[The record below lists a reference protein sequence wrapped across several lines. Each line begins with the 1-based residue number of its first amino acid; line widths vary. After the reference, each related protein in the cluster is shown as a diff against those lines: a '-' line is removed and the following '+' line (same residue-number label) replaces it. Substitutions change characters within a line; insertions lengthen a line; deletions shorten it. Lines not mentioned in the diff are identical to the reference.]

1 MAAWGQTNWI
11 DKANT
16 DWYDSPDENGWYH
29 ISTAE
34 DLAGLARLVNEGTDN
49 FSGKTIKLD
58 ADIRLNDTSDWGS
71 WETTPPKYSWTP
83 IGTTLQ
89 NQFYGTFDGQGYTV
103 SGIYISVDETN
114 QGLFGCVGKSG
125 IIWDLTVAE
134 SYIYGRMRVGGVV
147 GYNYGKVLNC
157 SNSGTVSGN
166 SNIGGIV
173 GVNVNEAEVSNCSN
187 SGTVRSD
194 SGFVGGVVGYNAG
207 QVSNCS
213 NSGTVIGSGT
223 SSNVGGVVGHNN
235 TGQVSNCSNS
245 GTVEGLYYIGGVIG
259 SNHNGTASYCSNSG
273 TVRSDEDWFVGG
285 VVGSNA
291 GQVSNCYYLE
301 GTCDKG
307 IGGDSGTTEK
317 VKMKT
322 EAEYKSGE
330 VLLLLDLERETW
342 GQDFNNGGYPV
353 PLGSLSAEE
362 QAAAKVYSATFTYTL
377 PDAQEE
383 SVEIKYG
390 NSDTQLT
397 EPEVKA
403 PDGYTFAWDKE
414 VPTKF
419 GTTDLTFKG
428 TFTEEPAIA
437 YTLTINQPENGTISA
452 TADGKSINSGDNV
465 AEGATVI
472 LTVTPNEG
480 YELETLTVTKAD
492 GTTLTVTDNTFTMPA
507 SNVTVT
513 ATFTKK
519 SYSLTIT
526 QPTEGGTI
534 SAKVNGEEVTQV
546 TQVTFEET
554 VTLIATPAEGYELT
568 ELKYNETTIDI
579 TGEPYQFT
587 MPASDV
593 TVTATFTEIEPGP
606 EPTYYTIAV
615 GSTANGTVTPSLET
629 AEAGEEVTLMVNPD
643 PGYELGSLSVTDVY
657 GSSVDVY
664 GYTFTMPASNVTVRA
679 TFTEEETEPDPG
691 PEPEPEPEPEPVPEP
706 EPEPEPAYFTL
717 DFDDHPCEGVTL
729 NSNLTAVEEG
739 GTLYLYVEK
748 EDETL
753 YDYDNMRIYAKR
765 GANADWEELTEDPK
779 RPGVYPIERIW
790 TDIFIKVEGV
800 EPIEPPTAIAGV
812 QGVQVYA
819 REGAILV
826 HTPTEARVV
835 VVAMNGTVKASG
847 KQTGLRRYALP
858 RGFYVVWVDGE
869 SFKVAN

>member
-125 IIWDLTVAE
+125 IIWDLTMAE
-134 SYIYGRMRVGGVV
+134 SYIYGRMWVGGVV

-194 SGFVGGVVGYNAG
+194 NGFVGGVVGYNYG
-207 QVSNCS
+207 KVLNCS

-223 SSNVGGVVGHNN
+223 SSNVGGVVGINA
-235 TGQVSNCSNS
+235 GQVSNCSNS
-245 GTVEGLYYIGGVIG
+245 GTVEGLNYIGGVIG

-285 VVGSNA
+285 VVGINA
-291 GQVSNCYYLE
+291 GQVSNCYYLK

-307 IGGDSGTTEK
+307 IGGGSGTTEN
-317 VKMKT
+317 VEMKT

-330 VLLLLDLERETW
+330 VLLLLDIMREIW
-342 GQDFNNGGYPV
+342 GQDFDKGYPV

-362 QAAAKVYSATFTYTL
+362 QATAKVYSATFTYTL
-377 PDAQEE
+377 PDAQEATT
-383 SVEIKYG
+383 VIKYG
-390 NSDTQLT
+390 NSGTSLT
-397 EPEVKA
+397 APEVA
-403 PDGYTFAWDKE
+403 VPDGYTFAWDKE
-414 VPTKF
+414 PDKF
-419 GTTDLTFKG
+419 GTEDLTFNG
-428 TFTEEPAIA
+428 IFTEEPAIA

-472 LTVTPNEG
+472 LTATTNSG
-480 YELETLTVTKAD
+480 YHFVEWNVVSGNISIE
-492 GTTLTVTDNTFTMPA
+492 DNQFIMPA
-507 SNVTVT
+507 
-513 ATFTKK
+513 
-519 SYSLTIT
+519 
-526 QPTEGGTI
+526 E
-534 SAKVNGEEVTQV
+534 
-546 TQVTFEET
+546 
-554 VTLIATPAEGYELT
+554 
-568 ELKYNETTIDI
+568 
-579 TGEPYQFT
+579 
-587 MPASDV
+587 DV
-593 TVTATFTEIEPGP
+593 TIQAVTHMLTKIEAVAATCTEDGNIEYWTCESCGK
-606 EPTYYTIAV
+606 YFK
-615 GSTANGTVTPSLET
+615 
-629 AEAGEEVTLMVNPD
+629 D
-643 PGYELGSLSVTDVY
+643 KD
-657 GSSVDVY
+657 
-664 GYTFTMPASNVTVRA
+664 A
-679 TFTEEETEPDPG
+679 TEKITEEETIIKAGHQPITTGEKEPTCTEDGYTGDKVCVVCGDVVEYGTVIPATGHNYVDGICTVCGEKNPDYVEPEPD
-691 PEPEPEPEPEPVPEP
+691 PEPEPEPEPT
-706 EPEPEPAYFTL
+706 YFTL

-765 GANADWEELTEDPK
+765 GVNADWEELTEDPK

-800 EPIEPPTAIAGV
+800 EPIEPPTAIERV
-812 QGVQVYA
+812 EGVQVYA
-819 REGAILV
+819 HEGAVCV
-826 HTPTEARVV
+826 HTPAEARVV
-835 VVAMNGTVKASG
+835 VVSMGGSVVASG
-847 KQTGLRRYALP
+847 RQTGLRRYALP